1 MSPPVLVTRSPRS
14 SRGEYRQPTK
24 VKNATVQLTHEL
36 TTKSWRPDA
45 RYIRNIILDSF
56 RRRAHI
62 WRVPLTEGVSG
73 DEPESE
79 RDAASCVHG
88 S

>member
-1 MSPPVLVTRSPRS
+1 MEAVAGRRWVSLRSTHPAECLRS
-14 SRGEYRQPTK
+14 VAGS
-24 VKNATVQLTHEL
+24 V
-36 TTKSWRPDA
+36 
-45 RYIRNIILDSF
+45 RYFFLDGISK
-56 RRRAHI
+56 RAYV
-62 WRVPLTEGVSG
+62 RSVPLTEGVSG

>member
-1 MSPPVLVTRSPRS
+1 MQALEIAGGEFAQPAFAASWNLQTDLFS
-14 SRGEYRQPTK
+14 S
-24 VKNATVQLTHEL
+24 
-36 TTKSWRPDA
+36 A
-45 RYIRNIILDSF
+45 RCARNIVLDGAVQ
-56 RRRAHI
+56 RAYV
-62 WRVPLTEGVSG
+62 RSVPLTEGVSG